1 MLNLIRKDLLL
12 HKTGF
17 PLWATVFV
25 VVLAFQAW
33 RGFSPSF
40 YLMLA
45 CAYGTIFPA
54 VLVTLEDK
62 SRSGPFNCSLPV
74 TRRQIVRAKYVISW
88 ALAVLLTLI
97 GLVLYAV
104 IAAESLLTIWTMAM
118 VGQALVTLSLG
129 LGMTLPVLLRFGFWG
144 FTGAFAAMM
153 SLCMLSILVLQAL
166 LPDLHL
172 MDSFI
177 AISDFVART
186 RTQLGAPLFLVA
198 IVVAGG
204 ALNVVS
210 CEIAVMLFK
219 RREF

>member
-1 MLNLIRKDLLL
+1 M
-12 HKTGF
+12 
-17 PLWATVFV
+17 

-40 YLMLA
+40 YVTLA
-45 CAYGTIFPA
+45 CTYATIFPA

-62 SRSGPFNCSLPV
+62 SRSGAFNCSLPV
-74 TRRQIVRAKYVISW
+74 TRRQLVRAKYVISW
-88 ALAVLLTLI
+88 ALAILLTLFS
-97 GLVLYAV
+97 LVLYSV
-104 IAAESLLTIWTMAM
+104 IAAESILAIWTMAV

-129 LGMTLPVLLRFGFWG
+129 LGATLPVLLRFGFWG
-144 FTGAFAAMM
+144 FTGAFAATM
-153 SLCMLSILVLQAL
+153 SLCMLSILVLHAL

-186 RTQLGAPLFLVA
+186 RAQLGTSLFLAA

-204 ALNVVS
+204 AFNVVS
-210 CEIAVMLFK
+210 GEIAVMLFK